1 MDQKQPGKMHAG
13 IHTQRIVYPSYVQFP
28 ASNTK
33 GGDIFPLVRQ
43 AIKHLIRLGLVVATV
58 TCDGAS
64 DNRRM
69 FTMFNAKSYKT
80 ENIFSAD
87 RRSVFFISDPPHLLK
102 LLATALQEESFGSC

>member
-33 GGDIFPLVRQ
+33 GADIFPLVRQ
-43 AIKHLIRLGLVVATV
+43 AIKHLTRLGLVAATI
-58 TCDGAS
+58 TYDGAS

-69 FTMFNAKSYKT
+69 FTMFNAKS
-80 ENIFSAD
+80 D
-87 RRSVFFISDPPHLLK
+87 L
-102 LLATALQEESFGSC
+102 